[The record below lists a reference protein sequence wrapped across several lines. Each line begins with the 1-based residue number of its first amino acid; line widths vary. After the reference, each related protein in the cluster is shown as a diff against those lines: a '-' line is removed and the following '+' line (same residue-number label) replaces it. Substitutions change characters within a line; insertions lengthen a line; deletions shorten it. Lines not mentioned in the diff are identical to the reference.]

1 MAGRKIKCPKCG
13 GALSIV
19 AGKTSPPRD
28 EKAAVTR
35 QPKEAAPVPVPK
47 RREDSVTRPP
57 RQAAPAAESQS
68 AEKGYDDLE
77 IVRAASDASA
87 KTWETSELGQRP
99 RLLVTRASIFRLSGL
114 VYRDFNIL
122 DPQTKERVGVASDN
136 PGMLVQCLR
145 CLSFGRFSL
154 REFLPTNLEIRETE
168 NGPLLFR
175 IRRSPQ
181 VFQFS
186 VTVEIYDGA
195 SRLLGYFQSKIF
207 SLFGGFWVHDAEDAK
222 VAELKFQM
230 GMPPKMTFVTSEG
243 TALGSVYPEG
253 AREAIEQG
261 KVSVVTTLGRS
272 PGLDLKVSE
281 RMKDDPTA
289 RLLMLAAVLAMQF
302 SGIGGR
308 FQMKKM

>member
-1 MAGRKIKCPKCG
+1 MRRITLGRGGTGDAGAAGRKG
-13 GALSIV
+13 GGHAPAQGSSPGPGPE
-19 AGKTSPPRD
+19 APRRRRDAPPR
-28 EKAAVTR
+28 
-35 QPKEAAPVPVPK
+35 P
-47 RREDSVTRPP
+47 
-57 RQAAPAAESQS
+57 AAPAAKSPS
-68 AEKGYDDLE
+68 ADKGYDDLE
-77 IVRAASDASA
+77 IVQAASGASA
-87 KTWETSELGQRP
+87 TTWETSELGRRE
-99 RLLVTRASIFRLSGL
+99 RLLVTRASVFQLSAL

-122 DPQTKERVGVASDN
+122 DPQTKECVGVASDN

-154 REFLPTNLEIRETE
+154 RELLPTNLEIRETE
-168 NGPLLFR
+168 DGPLLFR

-181 VFQFS
+181 VFKFF

-207 SLFGGFWVHDAEDAK
+207 SLFGGFWVYDAEDAK

-230 GMPPKMTFVTSEG
+230 GMPPKMTFVTRDG

-261 KVSVVTTLGRS
+261 KVSVVMTLGRA

-308 FQMKKM
+308 FRMKNM